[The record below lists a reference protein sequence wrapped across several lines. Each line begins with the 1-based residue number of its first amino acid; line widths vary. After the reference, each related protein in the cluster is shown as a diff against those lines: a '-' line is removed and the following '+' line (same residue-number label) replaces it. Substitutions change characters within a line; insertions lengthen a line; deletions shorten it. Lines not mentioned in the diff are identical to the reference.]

1 MSQIVNHNDTECY
14 AIFDENNLYFFDI
27 WNSAQPT
34 DTICFKNFETF
45 NNYSGFNYINNDTI
59 FLYRYSSRKLF
70 LSNALAETK
79 RVWKIEDPDDV
90 VLPRALA
97 YSPIL
102 YRPPYTILSGCRLGH
117 PDDTY
122 GDTFHTSA
130 IINTDDSSINYE
142 CNYPEVYRHGNFGGV
157 YMNEIFHTI
166 DTDGRVVYSF
176 PADHNIY
183 RLNTITHQVDSLYMG
198 SRYTPAINSTTDAEM
213 KILIDKDLRIK
224 YFISQHSYSNILYD
238 HYNHV
243 YYRIARHPL
252 NQWDG
257 GAFVQPIS
265 VIAMTTD
272 GSILSETPII
282 NYDGKLTCWNMHV
295 CSKGLLIQ
303 EDNENEDIISF
314 KLLQLHE

>member
-1 MSQIVNHNDTECY
+1 
-14 AIFDENNLYFFDI
+14 
-27 WNSAQPT
+27 
-34 DTICFKNFETF
+34 
-45 NNYSGFNYINNDTI
+45 
-59 FLYRYSSRKLF
+59 
-70 LSNALAETK
+70 
-79 RVWKIEDPDDV
+79 
-90 VLPRALA
+90 
-97 YSPIL
+97 
-102 YRPPYTILSGCRLGH
+102 
-117 PDDTY
+117 
-122 GDTFHTSA
+122 
-130 IINTDDSSINYE
+130 
-142 CNYPEVYRHGNFGGV
+142 
-157 YMNEIFHTI
+157 
-166 DTDGRVVYSF
+166 
-176 PADHNIY
+176 
-183 RLNTITHQVDSLYMG
+183 MG